1 MYFLLLGTKCHSCLT
16 IWCNP
21 HLQLLF
27 SKVHS
32 SQRPGQSQWRRG
44 QWAETPPGNGSRHLA
59 SSQDQLDTE
68 PGSRHPWVLPPHNH
82 QRREWH
88 KHWIWILR
96 KCYLFCPTRAT
107 IRFEPVGIV
116 RQILSRNDNTAGPP
130 VGAWLWTFLAI
141 QARRDCLGS
150 IGEEGNVDQFIVPVA
165 VQQEEEI
172 HPLRG
177 KFHLQV
183 FILFIQEEGF
193 HHLQCLFF
201 FPHLFGLGTV
211 ILCGYMY

>member
-1 MYFLLLGTKCHSCLT
+1 M
-16 IWCNP
+16 
-21 HLQLLF
+21 
-27 SKVHS
+27 
-32 SQRPGQSQWRRG
+32 
-44 QWAETPPGNGSRHLA
+44 
-59 SSQDQLDTE
+59 
-68 PGSRHPWVLPPHNH
+68 
-82 QRREWH
+82 
-88 KHWIWILR
+88 
-96 KCYLFCPTRAT
+96 
-107 IRFEPVGIV
+107 
-116 RQILSRNDNTAGPP
+116 RQILSRNDDTAGPP